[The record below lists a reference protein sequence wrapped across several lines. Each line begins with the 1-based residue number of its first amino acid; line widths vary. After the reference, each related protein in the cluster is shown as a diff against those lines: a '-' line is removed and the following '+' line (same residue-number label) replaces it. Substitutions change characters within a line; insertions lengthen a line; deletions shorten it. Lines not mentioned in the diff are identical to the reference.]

1 MTNLTSISLIRQKLR
16 LLDWSFIGS
25 STMLSVGIAV
35 ARVLGL
41 AYSLVLARAFSP
53 EDYGYVQYSIT
64 LAGVIAIG
72 TQPFVQHVLAR
83 FVSKHKDSSTE
94 LQEILNNTWLILLAL
109 TLGTLIVVVLVSLIS
124 GTLNIGALVIFIGLT
139 LFYTY
144 FGLARGFL
152 ANYKLLAMH
161 LGSNVIQLLAV
172 IVVVT
177 VLGSRSVLLAL
188 LIYGLSYVLPWVLL
202 QAFAPFPISFRL
214 TRPQRERIAEL
225 LRFSAPIW
233 VSHVGYM
240 IYLSLDVILL
250 ERFQG
255 NAAVGIYS
263 LSKTLSMVFS
273 FIPMGLTVILMP
285 KIAASPRH
293 MHRRLMRN
301 ALIWSSIVNVI
312 GLLIYAALYNP
323 VVHRFFGTRYE
334 VGPEVFMVL
343 ALGNVVYGVYSIIA
357 SVAVGKDRASFEMFT
372 RIACVLAAVLVGMI
386 LIPSTGAM
394 GAALTTLVGA
404 GTGLVAFGVIKVVRQ
419 KENSKEKPYANR

>member
-1 MTNLTSISLIRQKLR
+1 MTNLSSISLIRQKLR
-16 LLDWSFIGS
+16 LLDWRFIGS
-25 STMLSVGIAV
+25 STMLSIGIAI

-83 FVSKHKDSSTE
+83 FVSKHQDNPAE
-94 LQEILNNTWLILLAL
+94 LQEILNNTWIILLAL
-109 TLGTLIVVVLVSLIS
+109 TLGTLVVVVPISLIS
-124 GTLNIGALVIFIGLT
+124 GRLNVGALVIFIGLT

-161 LGSNVIQLLAV
+161 LGSNIIQLIAV

-188 LIYGLSYVLPWVLL
+188 LIYGLSYMLPWVLL
-202 QAFAPFPISFRL
+202 QAFAPFPVSFRL
-214 TRPQRERIAEL
+214 ALPNRERIAEL

-255 NAAVGIYS
+255 NAAVGVYA
-263 LSKTLSMVFS
+263 LSKTLSMAFS

-285 KIAASPRH
+285 KVAASPRH
-293 MHRRLMRN
+293 THLRLLRN
-301 ALIWSSIVNVI
+301 ALIWSSVVNVI
-312 GLLIYAALYNP
+312 GLLIYWLIYNP
-323 VVHRFFGTRYE
+323 VVHRFFGARYE
-334 VGPEVFMVL
+334 VGAEVYMVL
-343 ALGNVVYGVYSIIA
+343 AFGNVVYGVYSIIA
-357 SVAVGKDRASFEMFT
+357 SVAVGKDRPNFEMFT
-372 RIACVLAAVLVGMI
+372 RIASVLGAVSVGVI
-386 LIPSTGAM
+386 FIPTM
-394 GAALTTLVGA
+394 GAAGAAMTTLAGA
-404 GTGLVAFGVIKVVRQ
+404 GAGLAAFGVIQVIRW
-419 KENSKEKPYANR
+419 KEKRNANR